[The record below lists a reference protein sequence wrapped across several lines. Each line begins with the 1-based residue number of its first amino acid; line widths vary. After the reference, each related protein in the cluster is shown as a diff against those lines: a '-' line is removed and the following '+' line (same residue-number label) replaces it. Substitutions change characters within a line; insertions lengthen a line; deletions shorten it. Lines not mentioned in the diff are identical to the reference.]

1 MKQSKY
7 TGKITARFLLLI
19 FLQILRQLHCTCYMV
34 TQLTNTQKSF
44 FAPRLGG
51 SIKQQKRIIHYWI
64 LMLRLF
70 FCSPQ
75 SRPQVWILKKL
86 TYSGRKHRLQQVDM
100 AAQVR
105 EVLAIPRNRGF
116 VPRATRLQG
125 HVTKR
130 NDGVWGREC
139 GLHKW
144 CVLHCWIF
152 ICKSAFERRFLQSLK
167 ESFWKLA

>member
-7 TGKITARFLLLI
+7 TGKITARYLLLI
-19 FLQILRQLHCTCYMV
+19 FLQISRQLHCTCYMV

-44 FAPRLGG
+44 FAPRLRG

-70 FCSPQ
+70 FYSPKP
-75 SRPQVWILKKL
+75 RAQVWILKKL

-100 AAQVR
+100 AGQVLEFVL
-105 EVLAIPRNRGF
+105 EVFDIPRIRGVYIF

-125 HVTKR
+125 HVTER
-130 NDGVWGREC
+130 NDGIWGREC
-139 GLHKW
+139 G
-144 CVLHCWIF
+144 VY
-152 ICKSAFERRFLQSLK
+152 
-167 ESFWKLA
+167 